1 MMSKNGIG
9 LAILA
14 LSLLGIEVTD
24 VQIIEVVSSA
34 GTIISFALMIWNQ
47 AQRSD
52 VVGFFFKK

>member
-1 MMSKNGIG
+1 MISKNGIG

-14 LSLLGIEVTD
+14 FSLVGIEVTD
-24 VQIIEVVSSA
+24 VQIIEVVSSV
-34 GTIISFALMIWNQ
+34 GTIISFVLMIWNQ